1 MENERT
7 ILNQHPTACK
17 RNTTSHIAHS
27 PGDLPA
33 GNTVRFT
40 PNVSAPFPPN
50 IEEYPPK
57 EKILGL
63 ETYRHA
69 DN

>member
-7 ILNQHPTACK
+7 ILNQHPAACK
-17 RNTTSHIAHS
+17 RNTTSHIALS

-33 GNTVRFT
+33 GSTVRFT

-50 IEEYPPK
+50 IEGYPPK
-57 EKILGL
+57 EEIPEP
-63 ETYRHA
+63 ETYRHT